1 SFLEGKKRH
10 SHTLKAGKHVFP
22 FSLAL
27 SGTVPSSIHLPA
39 TNPSSFISYKL
50 HATAVRAGLL
60 HNLTT
65 SV

>member
-1 SFLEGKKRH
+1 SFLEGEKHH
-10 SHTLKAGKHVFP
+10 SHTLKAGKCVFP

-27 SGTVPSSIHLPA
+27 NGTLPSSIHLPA

-50 HATAVRAGLL
+50 HTTAVRAGLL
-60 HNLTT
+60 HNLTA